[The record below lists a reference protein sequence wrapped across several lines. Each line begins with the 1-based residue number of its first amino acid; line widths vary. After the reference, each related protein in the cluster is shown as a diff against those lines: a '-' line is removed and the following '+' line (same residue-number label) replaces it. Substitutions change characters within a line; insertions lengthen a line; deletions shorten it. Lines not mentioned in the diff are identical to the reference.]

1 MNSAIP
7 AAPVAVIGA
16 GWAGLTAA
24 LVLARAGKPVHL
36 IEAGSVPGGRARSL
50 TLGGATLDN
59 GQHVLIGACN
69 NSLDLIRSVGVDPG
83 RAFHALPFGL
93 RMFAPATPYPV
104 PTFSLEP
111 RSPRLPALALA
122 LYRAQP
128 ATRAGSRLRAIRGAA
143 RMLHRT
149 LATDRPVLEWLHV
162 HRQPPG
168 LIQRLWEPL
177 CLAIMNT
184 PARAASA
191 CLFQNVL
198 RRALNHGP
206 EAARLLL
213 PARPL
218 GALFPEPALGELHD
232 RNAHI
237 ELGRRITRIER
248 DPGDRARPYC
258 LHDRAG
264 GTSRAGGII
273 VATSPAAAQ
282 ALLPVAPE
290 WEASSRGLQA
300 LGARSICTVYLRYA
314 RRLDA
319 LPPLSGLLD
328 QHGQWLIPR
337 HLSGA
342 PHWLAVVISAADDLE
357 PMTAATRWRHVAS
370 TLARTFPLPV
380 DPVAGHTICE
390 HRATLD
396 AHPDIDARRPSART
410 PWPRIYL
417 AGDYLTRGL
426 PSTLEAAV
434 QSGLESAHKYLEDQ
448 P

>member
-1 MNSAIP
+1 MNSATTP
-7 AAPVAVIGA
+7 APVAVIGA

-36 IEAGSVPGGRARSL
+36 IEAGAVPGGRARSL
-50 TLGGATLDN
+50 SLGGGELDN
-59 GQHVLIGACN
+59 GQHVLIGACK
-69 NSLDLIRSVGVDPG
+69 NSLDQIRSVGVDPD
-83 RAFHALPFGL
+83 RAFLALPFGL

-111 RSPRLPALALA
+111 RSPRLPGLAAA
-122 LYRAQP
+122 LYRALP
-128 ATRAGSRLRAIRGAA
+128 ATHAWPRLRAIQGAA
-143 RMLHRT
+143 RMLHRPLT
-149 LATDRPVLEWLHV
+149 TDRTVLEWLHA
-162 HRQPPG
+162 HQQPSG
-168 LIQRLWEPL
+168 LIRQLWEPL
-177 CLAIMNT
+177 CLAVMNT

-198 RRALNHGP
+198 RLALNHGP
-206 EAARLLL
+206 DAARLLL

-218 GALFPEPALGELHD
+218 GALFPEPALRELHH
-232 RNAHI
+232 RNARI
-237 ELGRRITRIER
+237 DLGRRITRIER
-248 DPGDRARPYC
+248 DTGDRARPYC
-258 LHDRAG
+258 LHDRQG
-264 GTSRAGGII
+264 GTARAGGII
-273 VATSPAAAQ
+273 LATTPAAAR
-282 ALLPVAPE
+282 ALLPVDPE
-290 WEASSRGLQA
+290 WHATSRGLQA
-300 LGARSICTVYLRYA
+300 LGTRSICTVYLRYA
-314 RRLDA
+314 RRLDS

-357 PMTAATRWRHVAS
+357 PMTAAARWRHVAR
-370 TLARTFPLPV
+370 TLARTFPLPA

-390 HRATLD
+390 RRATLD
-396 AHPDIDARRPSART
+396 AHPDLDAKRPSART
-410 PWPRIYL
+410 PWPQAYL
-417 AGDYLTRGL
+417 AGDYLTHGL